1 MKYLEKK
8 KTNLEE
14 KDLPSPPS
22 RTDGVKKVFQETV
35 QRKFTLKSTENT
47 QTV

>member
-8 KTNLEE
+8 KTNLEG

-22 RTDGVKKVFQETV
+22 RTEVLKKFFKKLCNANL
-35 QRKFTLKSTENT
+35 R
-47 QTV
+47 